1 MKIALLGYGKM
12 GRAIDELLADST
24 DEVVLRIDA
33 DKRANLRAEDLRAA
47 DVIIEFSHPDAVLDN
62 IALALEAGVPMVCG
76 TTGWLKEQS
85 TVARWVT
92 EKQGSFFYASNFS
105 VGVNIF
111 FALNRYL
118 SKMMAG
124 FAAYLPS
131 LSETHHIHKVDAPSG
146 TAVTLA
152 EDLLAQHSGIKS
164 WQLQAT
170 HWPDKVVKETE
181 ADASSQPQNEQLPI
195 TSYREGEVPGTHQI
209 RWQSPIDEIS
219 IEHKAHSR
227 AGFAQGAITAA
238 RWLVGKKGYF
248 GMEDML
254 NIHS

>member
-12 GRAIDELLADST
+12 GRIIDELLVDSS

-33 DKRANLRAEDLRAA
+33 DKRANLRAEDLQAA

-85 TVARWVT
+85 TVARWVA

-105 VGVNIF
+105 VGVHIF

-118 SKMMAG
+118 STRMAG
-124 FAAYLPS
+124 FADYLPS
-131 LSETHHIHKVDAPSG
+131 MSETHHIHKVDAPSG

-152 EDLLAQHSGIKS
+152 EDLVQAHPQLDDWA
-164 WQLQAT
+164 LQAT
-170 HWPDKVVKETE
+170 HWPDKVVHTPTSAPGK
-181 ADASSQPQNEQLPI
+181 SLLPI
-195 TSYREGEVPGTHQI
+195 TSYREGEVPGTHHI

-227 AGFAQGAITAA
+227 KGFAQGAITAA
-238 RWLVGKKGYF
+238 HWLVGKQGYF

-254 NIHS
+254 NLHP